1 MFVRELENRKFPQV
15 NIERQ
20 ILKTKHT
27 ASVFWNKCEKNN
39 ISKFVVLWDKNGLQ
53 NMKRSEDLSCFNEN
67 VLYI

>member
-20 ILKTKHT
+20 ILETKHN

-39 ISKFVVLWDKNGLQ
+39 ISNFVVL
-53 NMKRSEDLSCFNEN
+53 
-67 VLYI
+67 